1 MGTPEDDARLL
12 AALNQKGQGG
22 TPDPAAD
29 AAAKAAADAAAV
41 QAAALAAAQTPDAIA
56 AKAAADAA
64 ALAADAPAQ
73 ILKLQLASQAAT
85 QASQAKPD
93 DAVLAAAADAAL
105 KAVNDFITKAPAP
118 AQTVDVKVKDG
129 DAKPEDIKL
138 KVPDDKSVSE
148 AEVQRLELFA
158 KKHKFSQSQADALL
172 ESAKERELD
181 GRAKA
186 LKIQQGYL
194 DVIQKDVEL
203 GGTTERVNL
212 TLEKARLGAKHLFT
226 QEDLLAMTKDG
237 SANSPAL
244 VRACFRHYQT
254 ALASPSLVGGNPIK
268 TAEAKGD
275 ARNPEDLAKAFAA
288 DRVASKK

>member
-1 MGTPEDDARLL
+1 M
-12 AALNQKGQGG
+12 
-22 TPDPAAD
+22 
-29 AAAKAAADAAAV
+29 
-41 QAAALAAAQTPDAIA
+41 
-56 AKAAADAA
+56 
-64 ALAADAPAQ
+64 
-73 ILKLQLASQAAT
+73 
-85 QASQAKPD
+85 
-93 DAVLAAAADAAL
+93 
-105 KAVNDFITKAPAP
+105 
-118 AQTVDVKVKDG
+118 
-129 DAKPEDIKL
+129 
-138 KVPDDKSVSE
+138 
-148 AEVQRLELFA
+148 
-158 KKHKFSQSQADALL
+158 

-268 TAEAKGD
+268 AAEAKGD